1 MTFNTIV
8 TNAGANPQYQWYM
21 NGNALPK
28 DTLHSFSTVPNNGD
42 QIQVVLTS
50 SETCVTQQKDTS
62 NKIKAI
68 VNPVLMPSVSISASA
83 DTICPGMNVSFT
95 ATPVI
100 GGKSPAY
107 QWQLNGNNIGN
118 NLSTFE
124 SSALTSGDV
133 VKVIMTNNALCA
145 SVTQS
150 ESNAITIYESSSV
163 QPSISLVNDNKVLCQ
178 DSMIN
183 FVAVHGTNL
192 GNTPVFQW
200 LVNGNIIS
208 TSTDTVFSYQKF
220 VVGNNT
226 VAVKATSAISCASP
240 GIATASLNFTV
251 EPTAISAVR
260 IPDSETVI
268 TGESIT
274 IHATLDN
281 PGTNP
286 IYQWQD
292 STSMHTWQN
301 IAGATTTQIVYTP
314 KANGDKLQ
322 LKLLND
328 DPCVFSRITFSNS
341 LLFIVN
347 DSTKTGERI
356 YIYPNPAH
364 ASTNVAGLEVQQNWN
379 WLEIINAQGKRVSI
393 IKHIEGLTQVTVDIS
408 NLPSGTYFIALKSFD
423 GKHKY
428 LRFIK
433 E

>member
-1 MTFNTIV
+1 
-8 TNAGANPQYQWYM
+8 
-21 NGNALPK
+21 
-28 DTLHSFSTVPNNGD
+28 
-42 QIQVVLTS
+42 
-50 SETCVTQQKDTS
+50 
-62 NKIKAI
+62 
-68 VNPVLMPSVSISASA
+68 VN
-83 DTICPGMNVSFT
+83 
-95 ATPVI
+95 

-124 SSALTSGDV
+124 SSTLTSADV
-133 VKVIMTNNALCA
+133 VKVIMTNNALCT

-150 ESNAITIYESSSV
+150 ESNAITIYETSSV
-163 QPSISLVNDNKVLCQ
+163 EPSISLVNDNKILCQ

-192 GNTPVFQW
+192 GKTPVYQW
-200 LVNGNIIS
+200 LINGNIIS

-220 VVGNNT
+220 VAGNNT
-226 VAVKATSAISCASP
+226 VAVKATSEISCASP
-240 GIATASLNFTV
+240 AVATASLNFTV
-251 EPTAISAVR
+251 EPTVISTIR
-260 IPDSETVI
+260 IPESETVI
-268 TGESIT
+268 TGESI
-274 IHATLDN
+274 IINATLDN

-292 STSMHTWQN
+292 STLMHTWQN
-301 IAGATTTQIVYTP
+301 IAGATNTQIVYTP
-314 KANGDKLQ
+314 KANGDKLR

-328 DPCVFSRITFSNS
+328 DPCVFSNTTFSNS
-341 LLFIVN
+341 LLFFVI
-347 DSTKTGERI
+347 DSTRTGERI
-356 YIYPNPAH
+356 YVYPNPAR
-364 ASTNVAGLEVQQNWN
+364 ASANVAGMEVQQNWN